1 MQLNINNALLDVD
14 DPRIAYT
21 VDRATQDAA
30 CVVATMEGA
39 THREA
44 LANSPQG
51 RARLAQYPQRAQDLL
66 IPGIWG
72 DTPTVEDPVPPAPP
86 DPPPEPQPDPTTR
99 IAELE
104 QQVAD
109 LTAAIER
116 GISL

>member
-1 MQLNINNALLDVD
+1 MQLNINGQMIDAD
-14 DPRIAYT
+14 DPTITYT
-21 VDRATQDAA
+21 IDQATRDAA
-30 CVVATMEGA
+30 CIVATLNGA
-39 THREA
+39 AHREA
-44 LANSPQG
+44 LANSPSG
-51 RARLAQYPQRAQDLL
+51 RANLAEYPPRAQALL

-72 DTPTVEDPVPPAPP
+72 EEPTVEDVAPDAPP
-86 DPPPEPQPDPTTR
+86 LLPVDPQPDPTER

>member
-1 MQLNINNALLDVD
+1 MKLNIHGHVVDAD
-14 DPRIAYT
+14 DPRITYT
-21 VDRATQDAA
+21 IDRATQSAA
-30 CVVATMEGA
+30 CIVAALEGA

-51 RARLAQYPQRAQDLL
+51 RARLAQYPQHAQDLL
-66 IPGIWG
+66 VPGIWG
-72 DTPTVEDPVPPAPP
+72 DAPTIEDPEPPQPP
-86 DPPPEPQPDPTTR
+86 DPPEPQPDPTAR

>member
-1 MQLNINNALLDVD
+1 MQLNITGQMIDAD
-14 DPRIAYT
+14 DPAIAYSL
-21 VDRATQDAA
+21 DNATRDAA
-30 CVVATMEGA
+30 CIVATVGGA

-51 RARLAQYPQRAQDLL
+51 RARLTQYPQRAQDLL

-86 DPPPEPQPDPTTR
+86 DPPPEPQPDPT
-99 IAELE
+99 
-104 QQVAD
+104 
-109 LTAAIER
+109 AAIER

>member
-21 VDRATQDAA
+21 VDQATQDAA
-30 CVVATMEGA
+30 CIVAALEGA

-51 RARLAQYPQRAQDLL
+51 RTRLAQYPQRAQDLL
-66 IPGIWG
+66 IPSIWG
-72 DTPTVEDPVPPAPP
+72 DAPTVEDPEPPAPP
-86 DPPPEPQPDPTTR
+86 DPPPDPQPDPTAR